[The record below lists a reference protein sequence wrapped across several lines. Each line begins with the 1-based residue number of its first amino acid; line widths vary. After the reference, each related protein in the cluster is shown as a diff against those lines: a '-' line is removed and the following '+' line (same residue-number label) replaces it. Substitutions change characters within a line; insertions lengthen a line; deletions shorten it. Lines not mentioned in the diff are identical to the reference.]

1 MSSQE
6 AVHVSLMEVTPTSGK
21 GTLGT
26 WWFHFQR
33 GGRTQSRH
41 KPTHELELSYEQ
53 TIRSRGVCAPA
64 LKPRGEWEGS
74 RTKCQGFKPDL
85 GNSAVR
91 HYRGA
96 FENVARVEMRTQLA
110 IERAGL
116 VTLHLQPARR
126 SSIPTIDL
134 LGRQTDG
141 ASLCYLIASVD
152 NSCASR
158 SGMVGRSPRL
168 LIAASRIPPWLPS
181 GWGCRGRRLS
191 RARGNPDR
199 R

>member
-1 MSSQE
+1 MASQE
-6 AVHVSLMEVTPTSGK
+6 AVHVSLMVMPTSGK

-33 GGRTQSRH
+33 GGRTQRRH

-64 LKPRGEWEGS
+64 LEPRGEWEGS

-96 FENVARVEMRTQLA
+96 FENVAMVEMRTQLA

-116 VTLHLQPARR
+116 VILHLQPARR
-126 SSIPTIDL
+126 SSIPT
-134 LGRQTDG
+134 TT
-141 ASLCYLIASVD
+141 
-152 NSCASR
+152 
-158 SGMVGRSPRL
+158 RSPQESLVHVDLVWLMRPGSRL
-168 LIAASRIPPWLPS
+168 RRMPAASRTTFLNDPRV
-181 GWGCRGRRLS
+181 GF
-191 RARGNPDR
+191 
-199 R
+199 

>member
-33 GGRTQSRH
+33 GGRTLSRH
-41 KPTHELELSYEQ
+41 KPTHAMELSCEQ
-53 TIRSRGVCAPA
+53 TIGSWGVCEPA
-64 LKPRGEWEGS
+64 LEPLCEWEGS
-74 RTKCQGFKPDL
+74 RTRCQDFKPDL

-96 FENVARVEMRTQLA
+96 SENVAMVEMRTQLA

-116 VTLHLQPARR
+116 VTLRLQPARR
-126 SSIPTIDL
+126 SSIPTIWPPPPEGIL
-134 LGRQTDG
+134 
-141 ASLCYLIASVD
+141 SVID
-152 NSCASR
+152 SITMPAP
-158 SGMVGRSPRL
+158 GPE
-168 LIAASRIPPWLPS
+168 
-181 GWGCRGRRLS
+181 
-191 RARGNPDR
+191 
-199 R
+199 

>member
-6 AVHVSLMEVTPTSGK
+6 AVHVSLIEVTPTSGK

-33 GGRTQSRH
+33 GGRTQSRQE
-41 KPTHELELSYEQ
+41 PMHEMELSCAQ
-53 TIRSRGVCAPA
+53 TIRSRGVCEPA
-64 LKPRGEWEGS
+64 LEPRGEREGS
-74 RTKCQGFKPDL
+74 RTKGQGFKPDL

-96 FENVARVEMRTQLA
+96 FENVAMVEMRTQLA

-126 SSIPTIDL
+126 SSIPTKIPRR
-134 LGRQTDG
+134 RQFRSRVVG
-141 ASLCYLIASVD
+141 ISLSQPPHFSFIT
-152 NSCASR
+152 NGQCA
-158 SGMVGRSPRL
+158 
-168 LIAASRIPPWLPS
+168 PS
-181 GWGCRGRRLS
+181 Q
-191 RARGNPDR
+191 
-199 R
+199 

>member
-33 GGRTQSRH
+33 GGRAQSRPE
-41 KPTHELELSYEQ
+41 PTHEMELSWEQ
-53 TIRSRGVCAPA
+53 TIRSRGVCEPA
-64 LKPRGEWEGS
+64 LEPRGEWEGS
-74 RTKCQGFKPDL
+74 RTRCQGFKPDL

-96 FENVARVEMRTQLA
+96 SENVAMVEMRSQLA

-126 SSIPTIDL
+126 SSIPTTDRSLVHAAVQLPWI
-134 LGRQTDG
+134 RQ
-141 ASLCYLIASVD
+141 LK
-152 NSCASR
+152 
-158 SGMVGRSPRL
+158 
-168 LIAASRIPPWLPS
+168 
-181 GWGCRGRRLS
+181 
-191 RARGNPDR
+191 
-199 R
+199 

>member
-6 AVHVSLMEVTPTSGK
+6 AVHVSLMVMPTSGK

-33 GGRTQSRH
+33 GGRTQRRH
-41 KPTHELELSYEQ
+41 KPMHELELSYEQ

-64 LKPRGEWEGS
+64 LEPRGEWEGS

-85 GNSAVR
+85 GNSAIR

-96 FENVARVEMRTQLA
+96 FENGAMVEMRSQLA

-126 SSIPTIDL
+126 SFIPTI
-134 LGRQTDG
+134 GIRG
-141 ASLCYLIASVD
+141 AK
-152 NSCASR
+152 
-158 SGMVGRSPRL
+158 
-168 LIAASRIPPWLPS
+168 PWPQS
-181 GWGCRGRRLS
+181 SNPARRVTKDVS
-191 RARGNPDR
+191 RAPRQPALCW
-199 R
+199 

>member
-6 AVHVSLMEVTPTSGK
+6 AVHVSLMEVMPTSGK

-41 KPTHELELSYEQ
+41 QPTHELELSYEQ

-126 SSIPTIDL
+126 SSIPTNDRRVKTRYRLITEITSEL
-134 LGRQTDG
+134 PAISQRKW
-141 ASLCYLIASVD
+141 ASLSLPIAVRSHRP
-152 NSCASR
+152 SR
-158 SGMVGRSPRL
+158 NRL
-168 LIAASRIPPWLPS
+168 R
-181 GWGCRGRRLS
+181 
-191 RARGNPDR
+191 
-199 R
+199 

>member
-1 MSSQE
+1 
-6 AVHVSLMEVTPTSGK
+6 MEVMPTSGK

-26 WWFHFQR
+26 WRFHFQR
-33 GGRTQSRH
+33 GRRTQSRP

-96 FENVARVEMRTQLA
+96 FENVAMVEMRTQLA

-116 VTLHLQPARR
+116 VTLHLRPARR
-126 SSIPTIDL
+126 SSIPTQAIPTAFPALVNPAVRALAIAKRWWLFWL
-134 LGRQTDG
+134 LSHCSTGDR
-141 ASLCYLIASVD
+141 
-152 NSCASR
+152 
-158 SGMVGRSPRL
+158 GRSFRAPFLVAPGLRHESAGREVVFRMCS
-168 LIAASRIPPWLPS
+168 IDADSAA
-181 GWGCRGRRLS
+181 
-191 RARGNPDR
+191 
-199 R
+199 

>member
-1 MSSQE
+1 
-6 AVHVSLMEVTPTSGK
+6 MEVMPTSGK

-64 LKPRGEWEGS
+64 LEPRGEWEGS

-91 HYRGA
+91 Q
-96 FENVARVEMRTQLA
+96 RVQEKASVL
-110 IERAGL
+110 
-116 VTLHLQPARR
+116 
-126 SSIPTIDL
+126 S
-134 LGRQTDG
+134 GRQTHQG
-141 ASLCYLIASVD
+141 NSQKPCSLD
-152 NSCASR
+152 SR
-158 SGMVGRSPRL
+158 EERN
-168 LIAASRIPPWLPS
+168 RISDAYAPIPKVAP
-181 GWGCRGRRLS
+181 
-191 RARGNPDR
+191 AR
-199 R
+199 

>member
-6 AVHVSLMEVTPTSGK
+6 AVHVSLIQVTPRSGK
-21 GTLGT
+21 ETLGT
-26 WWFHFQR
+26 WWCHWQR

-41 KPTHELELSYEQ
+41 KPTHEMELSCEQ
-53 TIRSRGVCAPA
+53 TIRSRGVCEPA
-64 LKPRGEWEGS
+64 LEPRGEWEGS

-96 FENVARVEMRTQLA
+96 FENVAMVEMRTQFA

-126 SSIPTIDL
+126 SSIPTK
-134 LGRQTDG
+134 
-141 ASLCYLIASVD
+141 SVKFCPG
-152 NSCASR
+152 SFTSASR
-158 SGMVGRSPRL
+158 L
-168 LIAASRIPPWLPS
+168 LTDQGSNPERPPSFNKSHGPFY
-181 GWGCRGRRLS
+181 
-191 RARGNPDR
+191 
-199 R
+199 

>member
-6 AVHVSLMEVTPTSGK
+6 AVHVSLMEIMPTSGK

-33 GGRTQSRH
+33 GGRTQSRP

-126 SSIPTIDL
+126 SSIPTIEGFCVQFCSQQL
-134 LGRQTDG
+134 HLRAAGLRRTRP
-141 ASLCYLIASVD
+141 
-152 NSCASR
+152 CATFE
-158 SGMVGRSPRL
+158 G
-168 LIAASRIPPWLPS
+168 
-181 GWGCRGRRLS
+181 
-191 RARGNPDR
+191 
-199 R
+199 

>member
-6 AVHVSLMEVTPTSGK
+6 AVHVSRMAVTSRSGK
-21 GTLGT
+21 DALGT
-26 WWFHFQR
+26 WGCHRQR

-41 KPTHELELSYEQ
+41 KRTHEMELSGEQ
-53 TIRSRGVCAPA
+53 TIGSRGVCEPA
-64 LKPRGEWEGS
+64 LEPRCEWEGS
-74 RTKCQGFKPDL
+74 RTRDQDFKPDL

-96 FENVARVEMRTQLA
+96 FENVALVEMRSQLA

-134 LGRQTDG
+134 IDRG
-141 ASLCYLIASVD
+141 ALK
-152 NSCASR
+152 N
-158 SGMVGRSPRL
+158 
-168 LIAASRIPPWLPS
+168 LPS
-181 GWGCRGRRLS
+181 TRHQ
-191 RARGNPDR
+191 N
-199 R
+199 

>member
-6 AVHVSLMEVTPTSGK
+6 TVHVSLMEVTPTSGK

-26 WWFHFQR
+26 WRCHFQR
-33 GGRTQSRH
+33 GGRTLSRH
-41 KPTHELELSYEQ
+41 EPTHEMELSCAQ

-74 RTKCQGFKPDL
+74 RTRCQGFKPDL

-96 FENVARVEMRTQLA
+96 FENVAMVEMRTQLA

-126 SSIPTIDL
+126 SSIPTIDIGSVTISETCGQRSQKL
-134 LGRQTDG
+134 LDNGQAGSWDG
-141 ASLCYLIASVD
+141 ASLLENGSLPG
-152 NSCASR
+152 NSGKGATGIPSAVSATVSR
-158 SGMVGRSPRL
+158 
-168 LIAASRIPPWLPS
+168 
-181 GWGCRGRRLS
+181 
-191 RARGNPDR
+191 
-199 R
+199 